1 MCLEI
6 IPLNITNR
14 EALLKKYYVRECP
27 ADIERKTPFTFH
39 ENGFYKTLKR
49 KVVQVLRE
57 AGGTGPTKKMLL
69 IQDSLV
75 GIYHFLFAATI
86 LTQSY
91 LVAAITGVALGMS
104 TSCAHNFFHQVIEN
118 PNFSPLT

>member
-1 MCLEI
+1 M
-6 IPLNITNR
+6 PLNITDR

-27 ADIERKTPFTFH
+27 ADIVRKTPFTFH

-49 KVVQVLRE
+49 KVVPVLRE

-75 GIYHFLFAATI
+75 GLYHVLFAATI

-91 LVAAITGVALGMS
+91 FVAAITGVALGMS

-118 PNFSPLT
+118 PNISPLA

>member
-1 MCLEI
+1 MKI
-6 IPLNITNR
+6 MPLYITNR

-27 ADIERKTPFTFH
+27 AEIERKIPFTFH
-39 ENGFYKTLKR
+39 KNGFYKTLKR
-49 KVVQVLRE
+49 KVVPVLRE

-75 GIYHFLFAATI
+75 GLYHVLFAATI

-91 LVAAITGVALGMS
+91 FVAAITGVALGMS
-104 TSCAHNFFHQVIEN
+104 TSCAHNFFHQVIDN
-118 PNFSPLT
+118 PNFSLST

>member
-1 MCLEI
+1 MKIL
-6 IPLNITNR
+6 PLNIIYR

-27 ADIERKTPFTFH
+27 AEIERKTPFTFH
-39 ENGFYKTLKR
+39 EDGFYKTLKR
-49 KVVQVLRE
+49 KVVPVLRE

-75 GIYHFLFAATI
+75 GLYHVLFASAI

-91 LVAAITGVALGMS
+91 FVAAITGVALGMS
-104 TSCAHNFFHQVIEN
+104 TSCAHNFFHQVMERE
-118 PNFSPLT
+118 PKKPHC